1 MYSLYSHTYL
11 ACRHLLTPKQED
23 VLQLVNLSE
32 TIRRDR
38 RERIREIERERERLE
53 RRDRDRE
60 EWEIVERSERRR
72 ERDRPYEDERII
84 EREIIYDGRR
94 TPRPRGGW

>member
-1 MYSLYSHTYL
+1 M
-11 ACRHLLTPKQED
+11 LTTKKED

-32 TIRRDR
+32 SIRRER

-53 RRDRDRE
+53 RRDKDRE
-60 EWEIVERSERRR
+60 EWEMVERTERRR
-72 ERDRPYEDERII
+72 ERPYDDERII

-94 TPRPRGGW
+94 PPPRRNGW